1 MPSPW
6 IDLLCLHGYIT
17 DRKLMHKLAT
27 TPSTK
32 PRPGAD
38 PKHAHQSLARRAV
51 VSLRLCLGIGDGM
64 LRSQ

>member
-17 DRKLMHKLAT
+17 DSKLLRKLAT
-27 TPSTK
+27 RPSTVSSPE
-32 PRPGAD
+32 PRPTTTRNT
-38 PKHAHQSLARRAV
+38 LAKRAV
-51 VSLRLCLGIGDGM
+51 TSLRMCLGIGDGM